1 MTSSYE
7 ILKTLGIGAFG
18 VVMKAKSKQ
27 TGEIVAIKLI
37 RSVQKDSYQVR
48 KVIREILILRKM
60 TEVENNQ
67 YVTGLIEVILPESYT
82 TSLSLDDLNHL
93 YIVMQY

>member
-7 ILKTLGIGAFG
+7 ILKTQGIGAFG